1 MTTRERP
8 DVAAPAVA
16 PLDPDVAAAVRHLYA
31 GRVGESLRLL
41 EQPPTAPRGRAD
53 RVLATACTIE
63 ARLARGELAVA
74 MRAGRDLQAEL
85 ELGADPAIDPAIDP
99 ITGPADDPVAA
110 VAHHSCGELAAAL
123 GDTEEALAHQLRS
136 GRLLAG
142 TRRTPHGPHL
152 LPWRG
157 SAALALVRLGRG
169 REGLR
174 LAAEW
179 ADVAAA
185 SESSI
190 ARAHALRTLAV
201 VGPGHDRTE
210 RLHEAR
216 ALLGEHSAAR
226 LAAQIDTDLA
236 ALLLLQ
242 HAAPTPEARRA
253 VQMLREVEEY
263 AGREEL
269 RPLQARVRE
278 LLHRAGEAP
287 RRHQREAL
295 AMLTHTEQRIAR
307 LAADGLTNRQIAARM
322 TVTVKVVE
330 RHLSQ
335 VYRKLEIG
343 SRARLPAAFGLA
355 V

>member
-1 MTTRERP
+1 MTTPERSP
-8 DVAAPAVA
+8 STAAAPV
-16 PLDPDVAAAVRHLYA
+16 DPDVAAALRHLYA

-74 MRAGRDLQAEL
+74 MRAGRDLDSEL
-85 ELGADPAIDPAIDP
+85 DSSADDP
-99 ITGPADDPVAA
+99 TGDPADDPVAA
-110 VAHHSCGELAAAL
+110 VAHHSRGELAAAL
-123 GDTEEALAHQLRS
+123 GDTEDALAHQLRS

-142 TRRTPHGPHL
+142 TRPTPQGPHL

-174 LAAEW
+174 LATEW

-185 SESSI
+185 SDSAT

-210 RLHEAR
+210 RLHQAR
-216 ALLGEHSAAR
+216 ALLGAHSAPR

-242 HAAPTPEARRA
+242 HAAPTPEGRRA
-253 VQMLREVEEY
+253 VQMLREIEEY

-269 RPLQARVRE
+269 HPLQARVRD
-278 LLHRAGEAP
+278 LLQRAGEAP
-287 RRHQREAL
+287 RRHHREAL

-307 LAADGLTNRQIAARM
+307 LAADGLTNREIAARM

-343 SRARLPAAFGLA
+343 SRTRLPAAFGLA